1 MVKDKKGWIRI
12 VEAFVAILLI
22 TGVILILLNKQEI
35 SERDISLK
43 VYQTEIAIL
52 REIELDDNLRADILG
67 VDKSLLPVDWEDEE
81 FPLTIKEKIS
91 ERAPN
96 YMKCIGKQLRMII
109 TLQGDQKKQLICGEK
124 NFKELKILGKT
135 GKKNTK
141 DILISQ
147 RLARATKKRT

>member
-96 YMKCIGKQLRMII
+96 YMKCIGKICEVTADCLMEEGTEKEIYAQSVAIMA
-109 TLQGDQKKQLICGEK
+109 TLESFNPRQ
-124 NFKELKILGKT
+124 LKIFCWM
-135 GKKNTK
+135 N
-141 DILISQ
+141 D
-147 RLARATKKRT
+147 